1 MVIRLIMYVM
11 KLNKVTECV
20 SEYQDLVLKQ
30 FNVHINDV
38 PVHVHTCVCIKNIVI
53 QIQCTYYRTVGF
65 FQGM

>member
-1 MVIRLIMYVM
+1 MYVM

-20 SEYQDLVLKQ
+20 SEYQDLVFKQ

-38 PVHVHTCVCIKNIVI
+38 SVHVHVHTCVCIKNIVI
-53 QIQCTYYRTVGF
+53 QIQCIYYSIVGF